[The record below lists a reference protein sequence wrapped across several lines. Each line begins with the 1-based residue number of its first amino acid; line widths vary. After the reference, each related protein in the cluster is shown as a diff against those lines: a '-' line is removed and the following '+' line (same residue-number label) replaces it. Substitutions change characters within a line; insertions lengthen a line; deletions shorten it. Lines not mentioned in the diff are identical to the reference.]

1 MAKNLYRHSK
11 RRLIRKRKPPFFCA
25 VQALFFNMAISYNIN
40 AALVEHLNARYEN
53 TNSPVRI
60 ILEPRTGLLFRN
72 NDVET
77 GDDFDEITEGSL
89 WNLLSVGGVNRI
101 FRNADE
107 SHLYPVHGRFN
118 ATERAIRRL
127 RRLRRDGLCLND
139 GYEYAL
145 ALDTEIASIVND
157 STKL

>member
-1 MAKNLYRHSK
+1 MNK
-11 RRLIRKRKPPFFCA
+11 
-25 VQALFFNMAISYNIN
+25 ISYAIN
-40 AALVEHLNARYEN
+40 AALVESLNERYEN

-60 ILEPRTGLLFRN
+60 ILEPRSGLLFRN
-72 NDVET
+72 NDVAT
-77 GDDFDEITEGSL
+77 GDNFDEITEGSL
-89 WNLLSVGGVNRI
+89 WNRLSIGGVNRV

-127 RRLRRDGLCLND
+127 RRLRREGLTLNP

-145 ALDTEIASIVND
+145 ALEREISNIVND
-157 STKL
+157 PKNV